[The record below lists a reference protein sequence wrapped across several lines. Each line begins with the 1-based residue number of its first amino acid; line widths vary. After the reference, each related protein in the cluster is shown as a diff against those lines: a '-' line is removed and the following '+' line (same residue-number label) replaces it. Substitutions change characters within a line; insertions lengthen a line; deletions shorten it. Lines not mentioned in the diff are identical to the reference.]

1 MGYPMSYFKTAVA
14 GAALF
19 TILALPM
26 AAQDCS
32 VGIRPPAAGSW
43 AEYTTKDGTMRL
55 ALLGTEKR
63 GEKNLVRMEISM
75 TSREGPMIMQ
85 MLVPGYPYELSTI
98 EDFVL
103 KGGNRPAMR
112 MSPQMLQMMSSRMPK
127 DQIAEF
133 CRNARMTRVGA
144 ESVTVPAG
152 TFPTVHYRDA
162 ESGNDVWVSESLPFG
177 MVKTKLKNG
186 EEIVLT
192 GQGTGAKTQIT
203 ETPQE
208 MSMPGRP

>member
-1 MGYPMSYFKTAVA
+1 MSVLKSVVA
-14 GAALF
+14 GAAF
-19 TILALPM
+19 LAMSAFP
-26 AAQDCS
+26 AVGQDCA

-55 ALLGTEKR
+55 AMLGTERR
-63 GEKNLVRMEISM
+63 GEKNLVRMEMSM

-85 MLVPGYPYELSTI
+85 MLVPGYPYEMSSI
-98 EDFVL
+98 EDFIM
-103 KGGNRPAMR
+103 KAGNRPAMR
-112 MSPQMLQMMSSRMPK
+112 MSPQMLQMMTSRMPK
-127 DQIAEF
+127 DQIAEM
-133 CRNARMTRVGA
+133 CRNGRMTRVGA

-162 ESGNDVWVSESLPFG
+162 ESSMDVWVSESLPFG
-177 MVKTKLKNG
+177 MVKTRMKTG

-208 MSMPGRP
+208 MPAMGRP

>member
-1 MGYPMSYFKTAVA
+1 MSLLKTAVA

-19 TILALPM
+19 TMSVLPM
-26 AAQDCS
+26 VAQDCT

-43 AEYTTKDGTMRL
+43 AEYTVKDGTMRL

-63 GEKNLVRMEISM
+63 GEKNLIRMEISM

-85 MLVPGYPYELSTI
+85 MLVPGYPYEIGSI
-98 EDFVL
+98 EDFVM
-103 KGGNRPAMR
+103 KAGNRPAMR

-127 DQIAEF
+127 DQITEM
-133 CRNARMTRVGA
+133 CRNSRMTRVGA

-177 MVKTKLKNG
+177 MVRTKLKNG

-208 MSMPGRP
+208 MPAMGRP